1 MTANVAISEKDFEGT
16 QISQAYCHKRTEQN
30 YSMSNIENNGGVNG
44 WVRNKGVN

>member
-30 YSMSNIENNGGVNG
+30 YSVSNIENNGGVNG
-44 WVRNKGVN
+44 